1 MKLYEL
7 SKSKKNVK
15 EIELLQNPELIY
27 QYKDKYVSR
36 SNIYWFET
44 TDKSLV
50 NQIFREQKISSGDL
64 SAKNKVTFYSSID
77 KIKDT
82 CFYSELR
89 RVGVMSL
96 NSLVERVKMEQV
108 LDGYLRG
115 NYTCHN
121 LLNVYL
127 NADDVDIN
135 YCNHFLM
142 LSDYEEVHFE
152 AIDRYYYSIKN
163 MLDLPSELY
172 NLELLEQRRYDS
184 FVRTI
189 SPWMEESL
197 ACYDF
202 SSERNIGSM
211 DSFSDINIEKTLEE
225 DAPILSLYRKV
236 SSKRAK

>member
-15 EIELLQNPELIY
+15 EIELVQNPELIY

-44 TDKSLV
+44 TDKALV
-50 NQIFREQKISSGDL
+50 DEMFKEQKISSL
-64 SAKNKVTFYSSID
+64 KLNEKNRISFHSSID

-82 CFYSELR
+82 IVYSELR

-108 LDGYLRG
+108 LEGYMRG

-121 LLNVYL
+121 LLDVYL
-127 NADDVDIN
+127 SSDDRDIN

-142 LSDYEEVHFE
+142 LSDYEEAYFE
-152 AIDRYYYSIKN
+152 SIDRYYYLAKN
-163 MLDLPSELY
+163 MLDLPTELY
-172 NLELLEQRRYDS
+172 NLELLEQKRYDL
-184 FVRTI
+184 FARTNF
-189 SPWMEESL
+189 PWMEESL
-197 ACYDF
+197 SCYDF
-202 SSERNIGSM
+202 SSEKNIGSVESIS
-211 DSFSDINIEKTLEE
+211 DSNIEIFLEK
-225 DAPILSLYRKV
+225 DAPVLSLYRKIK
-236 SSKRAK
+236 SNKNR